1 MKKMRFFV
9 VCLSIAMLMS
19 MASVTGCSK
28 KDKKDTETTETEV
41 TTTVETTTVATTIP
55 TTTTTVETTTE
66 QTAVTGINTI
76 DAAAANETIRDTLS
90 DEEWVTK
97 NLYVDYSSNDDK
109 NFVESLLENTH
120 VYIMKLS
127 DIEGAPAYIILND
140 NGITSRVKV
149 ITYRDGEVVVTR
161 DFLVGEYSSVDV
173 NVVTNTLVITNDQ
186 TGLSTVYAIH
196 GTELGE
202 VAHYTNEDGK
212 LTYYVYCDEATADD
226 YKKFI
231 DSIERQKFKKE
242 TTNELTADNISNIV
256 K

>member
-1 MKKMRFFV
+1 MKRMKFLA
-9 VCLSIAMLMS
+9 VCLSIALLMS
-19 MASVTGCSK
+19 VTGLTGCSK
-28 KDKKDTETTETEV
+28 KNTKETESTETEA
-41 TTTVETTTVATTIP
+41 TTTVETTTVATTVP

-66 QTAVTGINTI
+66 QTAVTGFNTI
-76 DAAAANETIRDTLS
+76 DAAAANEVIRDTLS

-97 NLYVDYSSNDDK
+97 NLYVDYSSNEDK
-109 NFVESLLENTH
+109 EFVESLMENTH

-161 DFLVGEYSSVDV
+161 DFLVGEYSTVDV
-173 NVVTNTLVITNDQ
+173 NVVTNTLVVTNDQ

-202 VAHYTNEDGK
+202 VAHFTNEDGK
-212 LTYYVYCDEATADD
+212 LTYYVYCDEATAED

-231 DSIERQKFKKE
+231 DSIERQKFKKDA
-242 TTNELTADNISNIV
+242 TNELTADNISNIV